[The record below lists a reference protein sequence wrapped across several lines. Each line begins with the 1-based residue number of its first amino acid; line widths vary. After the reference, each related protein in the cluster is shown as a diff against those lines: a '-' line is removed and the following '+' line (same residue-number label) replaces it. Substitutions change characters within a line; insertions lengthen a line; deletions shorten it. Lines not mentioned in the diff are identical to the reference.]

1 MSNPSEI
8 KCKWLKI
15 EEIRKITDKIRSKY
29 WPENTYPI
37 NIEKIIESRIGLD
50 IIPEPS
56 LKMDA
61 YLRSDSGI
69 AVNQEQYMDSRYDN
83 RLRFSLAHELGHFI
97 LHKDICDNF
106 KFNSEE
112 EYIEF
117 YNTLSE
123 QDYQGFECQANEFAG
138 GLLVPREILINQV
151 EIIFNETYDILKK
164 NNRLDLLE
172 TNTQEIF
179 MRQSEKIARFFGVST
194 RVIEI
199 RVLEREKI
207 WPPY

>member
-1 MSNPSEI
+1 MSEPSEI
-8 KCKWLKI
+8 RCRRLKI
-15 EEIRKITDKIRSKY
+15 EEIRGITDNLRSTY
-29 WPENTYPI
+29 WPENTFPI

-56 LKMDA
+56 LKIEA

-69 AVNQEQYMDSRYDN
+69 AVDQEQYMDSRYDN

-97 LHKDICDNF
+97 LHKEICDNF
-106 KFNSEE
+106 TFNSEE

-117 YNTLSE
+117 YNNLSE
-123 QDYQGFECQANEFAG
+123 QDYQGFEWQANEFAG
-138 GLLVPREILINQV
+138 SLLVPREVLIQKV
-151 EIIFNETYDILKK
+151 ELIFNEIHDILRR

-172 TNTQEIF
+172 TNSEEIF
-179 MRQSEKIARFFGVST
+179 VRQSEKIARFFGVST

-199 RVLEREKI
+199 RVL
-207 WPPY
+207 